1 MKRRALLFMGILM
14 LCFIGVYL
22 QPIVSYKTSPQP
34 IQPTIRKEPPS
45 TTLNTQKIATEGM
58 AVWIGKSISQF
69 EEVFGQATGTMDSG
83 FGFKYHTYQTAE
95 MSYLEVATTKQ
106 KINSIKILRPGELDT
121 TPFEFRM
128 DLKEVTTFTAIS
140 PNVTFDFQGHTYSLE
155 LMEDDMN
162 YRPLVAFDNG
172 SYAIL
177 FFDHRQHSLGLYSL
191 MYLDVET
198 LLKLSPYLVT
208 EGSDI
213 HYKAQKDADWDRI
226 NRENTV
232 KSLSAM
238 QRLRKNFGFQ
248 RYQTDFALQQKSEKL
263 LSEFLEDPEEVL
275 STERLQSLQRVAR
288 YEEHQTWVLSN
299 KESKKLLEKETKE
312 MTVHFEMP
320 IYDPIFTILSWY
332 SNPYLVTHLYF
343 EKLESIGI
351 AFFQENV
358 LVLFQEVKNTTE
370 SSD

>member
-1 MKRRALLFMGILM
+1 MKRRGLLFVGILL

-22 QPIVSYKTSPQP
+22 QPIISYKASPQL
-34 IQPTIRKEPPS
+34 IQPIIHKEPPL
-45 TTLNTQKIATEGM
+45 TTLNTQKIPTEGL
-58 AVWIGKSISQF
+58 AVWIGEPITQF
-69 EEVFGQATGTMDSG
+69 EQFVGAATNVTDSG
-83 FGFKYHTYQTAE
+83 FGFKYHTYQSSE
-95 MSYLEVATTKQ
+95 MGYLEVATTNQ
-106 KINSIKILRPGELDT
+106 KINSIKVLRSGEMDI
-121 TPFEFRM
+121 TPFYFEM
-128 DLKEVTTFTAIS
+128 DLQDVTKFTTIS
-140 PNVTFDFQGHTYSLE
+140 PNVTFDYRGDTYSLE

-172 SYAIL
+172 TYAIL
-177 FFDHRQHSLGLYSL
+177 FFDHRQSSQGLYSL

-208 EGSDI
+208 EGADI
-213 HYKAQKDADWDRI
+213 HYVAQKNADWEQI
-226 NRENTV
+226 NRENMV
-232 KSLSAM
+232 KSLNTM

-248 RYQTDFALQQKSEKL
+248 RYQTDFGLQNKSEVL
-263 LSEFLEDPEEVL
+263 LTHFLESPEEIL

-299 KESKKLLEKETKE
+299 KESKNLLEKESDDL
-312 MTVHFEMP
+312 TVHFEMP
-320 IYDPIFTILSWY
+320 VYDPIFTILSWY
-332 SNPYLVTHLYF
+332 NNPYLVTHLYF

-351 AFFQENV
+351 AFSKENV